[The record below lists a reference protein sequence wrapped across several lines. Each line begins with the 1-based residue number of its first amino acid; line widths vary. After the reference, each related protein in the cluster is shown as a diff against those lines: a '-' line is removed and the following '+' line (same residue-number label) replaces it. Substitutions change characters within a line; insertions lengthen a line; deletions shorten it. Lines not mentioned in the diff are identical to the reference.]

1 MLTKSPV
8 MDLGEAGGGCSDEV
22 DQTQCAGSIKRRP
35 YGHKISGVVRPSPI
49 SLDFYPTPS
58 LILPG

>member
-8 MDLGEAGGGCSDEV
+8 IDQGEAGGGCGDEV

-35 YGHKISGVVRPSPI
+35 YGHRIG
-49 SLDFYPTPS
+49 
-58 LILPG
+58 G